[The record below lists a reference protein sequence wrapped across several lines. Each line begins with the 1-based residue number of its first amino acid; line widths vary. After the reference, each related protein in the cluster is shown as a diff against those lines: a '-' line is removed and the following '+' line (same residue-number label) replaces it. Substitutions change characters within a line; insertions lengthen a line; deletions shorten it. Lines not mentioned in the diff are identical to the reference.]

1 MESFL
6 TFNVIPQLP
15 ESLEHL
21 RELAY
26 NMWWSWEPTARRLF
40 RELDVELWERSNHN
54 PVRVLQLCH
63 QSRLIE
69 IGNDERY
76 LTELKKVYRTFRD
89 YLDRSDTYA
98 AAHDDAAIA
107 YFSAEYGLHESFP
120 NYSGGL
126 GILSGDHCKSASDL
140 GLNFRA
146 VGLLYRDGYFKQ
158 QINKEGWQ
166 EAVQLNQIV
175 NHLPLREVKIEE
187 KPLRISIELPG
198 RLVIARVWELAL
210 GRIKIYL
217 LDTMVPQN
225 SGADQL
231 ITSSLYGG
239 NQELRMQQ
247 EMVLGIGGI
256 RALKAIGFSPR
267 VCHMNEG
274 HSAFLSLERV
284 RDLVQG
290 EQGIDFD
297 AALQVVAASNVFT
310 THTPVPA
317 GNEVFSEELMKAYF
331 VDYPATVGLT
341 WEQFMRLGQMSIDPK
356 ALFSMTILALR
367 TSRFANAVSQLH
379 GEVSRR
385 LWQGVWKD
393 VPTAEVP
400 ITSITNGVHA
410 KTWAAGEFH
419 ELYEKYLG
427 KDWEDRQS
435 DPEFWRGVI
444 DIPDEVLWQLHQTLK
459 QRSIDFMR
467 ERIRRQRVRNGESP
481 DEVRHVNRILNTD
494 VLTIGFARRF
504 ATYKRGALLFSDPER
519 LLRIITNR
527 EHPVQFVFAGKAHPA
542 DEEGKKI
549 IQEVYQYSRDP
560 QFEGRIIFVEDYD
573 INIGRRLYQGC
584 DVWLNN
590 PLRPY
595 EASGTSGMK
604 LPLNG
609 GINLSVLDG
618 WWLESFNGKNGW
630 AIGAEIIGGS
640 NEYQNE
646 VDIQSLFSV
655 LENQIVP
662 LYYAKPDG
670 RLPLAWIQSMR
681 ESMRTIVPM
690 FNTHRMVKEY
700 HRFLYEPAAV
710 AHAAMEK
717 NSFQNARELSRW
729 KRAMFLLWPQVEILQ
744 DQVDFSQNSTSDANC
759 GVAPVLASSSINYT
773 LSPCVPESSGT
784 SSTEANFERSLVA
797 PAEQRDAFFVGEE
810 VMIKAVIKLGAIKPE
825 HIRVQ
830 AYFGPFEKNVITT
843 PQILDIKNVIPL
855 PNAGEGIYEYSGKI
869 PAAES
874 GSYGLRLRIIPTH
887 PYLLQP
893 HEMRLIKWA

>member
-1 MESFL
+1 MEPFL

-15 ESLEHL
+15 KSLEPL

-40 RELDVELWERSNHN
+40 RDLDVELWEQTNHN

-63 QSRLIE
+63 QSRLREIE
-69 IGNDERY
+69 NDERY
-76 LTELKKVYRTFRD
+76 LTQLQKVYQNFCH
-89 YLDRSDTYA
+89 YLDRTDTYGSVHA
-98 AAHDDAAIA
+98 QEKIA

-126 GILSGDHCKSASDL
+126 GILSADHCKSASDL

-146 VGLLYRDGYFKQ
+146 VGLLYRNGYFKQ
-158 QINKEGWQ
+158 QINKDGWQ
-166 EAVQLNQIV
+166 EAVELNQVV
-175 NHLPLREVKIEE
+175 NHLPLSEVRVEE
-187 KPLRISIELPG
+187 KPLRISIEFPG
-198 RLVIARVWELAL
+198 RLVQVRVWELAL

-217 LDTMVPQN
+217 LDTMLAEN
-225 SGADQL
+225 SSADQL

-239 NQELRMQQ
+239 NQELRIQQ
-247 EMVLGIGGI
+247 EIVLGIGGM
-256 RALKAIGFSPR
+256 RALKAIGFSPD

-274 HSAFLSLERV
+274 HSAFLSLERI
-284 RDLVQG
+284 RDLV
-290 EQGIDFD
+290 EKEGIDFD
-297 AALQVVAASNVFT
+297 TALEVVAASNVFT

-317 GNEVFSEELMKAYF
+317 GNEVFSEELIKAYF
-331 VDYPATVGLT
+331 ESYPGSVGLP
-341 WEQFMRLGQMSIDPK
+341 WEQFMRFGQTSIDPK

-367 TSRFANAVSQLH
+367 TSRFSNAVSQLH

-393 VPTAEVP
+393 VPVEEIP
-400 ITSITNGVHA
+400 ITSITNGIHA

-419 ELYEKYLG
+419 DLYERYLG

-444 DIPDEVLWQLHQTLK
+444 DIPDDVLWQLHQTLK
-459 QRSIDFMR
+459 QRSIEFMR
-467 ERIRRQRVRNGESP
+467 DRIRRQRIRNGETP
-481 DEVRHVNRILNTD
+481 DEVRHVNRLLNND

-504 ATYKRGALLFSDPER
+504 ATYKRGSLLFSDPER
-519 LLRIITNR
+519 LRRIVTNR
-527 EHPVQFVFAGKAHPA
+527 EHPVQFIFAGKAHPA

-549 IQEVYQYSRDP
+549 IQEVYRYSRDP
-560 QFEGRIIFVEDYD
+560 QFEGRIVFIEDYD

-630 AIGAEIIGGS
+630 AIGADIAGGS

-681 ESMRTIVPM
+681 ESMRTIVPL

-700 HRFLYEPAAV
+700 DRFLYEPAAT
-710 AHAAMEK
+710 AHIVMEK
-717 NSFQNARELSRW
+717 DHFKNARELSQW
-729 KRAMFLLWPQVEILQ
+729 KKEMLLLWPQVEVKKYEL
-744 DQVDFSQNSTSDANC
+744 
-759 GVAPVLASSSINYT
+759 APS
-773 LSPCVPESSGT
+773 
-784 SSTEANFERSLVA
+784 
-797 PAEQRDAFFVGEE
+797 EQRDGFFVGEE
-810 VMIKAVIKLGAIKPE
+810 VAVKATVQLGAIKPE
-825 HIRVQ
+825 HVRVQ
-830 AYFGPFEKNVITT
+830 VYFGSYEKNVIVT
-843 PQILDIKNVIPL
+843 PQIQDLKNFMPLLD
-855 PNAGEGIYEYSGKI
+855 AGEGVYEYSGKI
-869 PAAES
+869 SLAES

-887 PYLLQP
+887 TYLLQP
-893 HEMRLIKWA
+893 HELRLITWG